1 MAFINEVVDKVYVI
15 NLDKDRERMES
26 IGNQLKGLGIEYTR
40 FSAIKGANVR
50 RSKYLSDFCET
61 FCTDG
66 MKGCAISH
74 RLIWDDVVA
83 NNYKRVLILED
94 DAVLSSNFNEEFERG
109 WKQVPKDFDLFYLGC
124 HFKCGDSNPVAN
136 LVTKVTNGDPKP
148 VDTNI
153 LGVGGSWGTHG
164 YIISNKCAKVFQNLT
179 IDTHIDFQMEVWTR
193 QFNLKSYSIS
203 PLIVATDN
211 ADNKGSN
218 LADNFPPLLGLV
230 TRRIKLSDTVSLETS
245 LTQNHAKFGPFTV
258 NVLVAIIF
266 LVILLA
272 PLWVYPIILGW
283 LLAEFLYSFDYR
295 SSTKFLFF
303 IGAAAGLRYTV
314 LRLLYPF
321 IYRNLKRL

>member
-40 FSAIKGANVR
+40 FSAIKGANIR

-94 DAVLSSNFNEEFERG
+94 DAVLSSNFNEEFKRG

-124 HFKCGDSNPVAN
+124 HFKCGDSNPIAN

-153 LGVGGSWGTHG
+153 LGVGGSLGTHG

-179 IDTHIDFQMEVWTR
+179 IDTHIDLQMEIWTR
-193 QFNLKSYSIS
+193 QFNLKSYSVS
-203 PLIVATDN
+203 PLIVGTDN

-218 LADNFPPLLGLV
+218 LSDTFPYLLGLV
-230 TRRIKLSDTVSLETS
+230 TQQINVSDTITLKWS
-245 LTQNHAKFGPFTV
+245 LTENHAKIGPFTV
-258 NVLVAIIF
+258 NALVIIVF

-283 LLAEFLYSFDYR
+283 LLVEFLYSFDYK
-295 SSTKFLFF
+295 SATKFLFF
-303 IGAAAGLRYTV
+303 IGAAAGLRYSV
-314 LRLLYPF
+314 VRLLHPF